1 MRLRPNRATLQRLQ
15 GTIAMRMT
23 ALIALSLFA
32 CAAAAETPV
41 QPTRDYTDHFIA
53 ITINQYQKV
62 CSARFADTAEKW
74 SDDVERWKKRNA
86 KALGKL
92 DGSATM
98 LQAFGRNRAF
108 DPNST
113 ETAEEREKLLI
124 THHSLKMLAASL
136 PGYQLGS
143 MTDDKARRCC
153 DEQLAAL
160 APGGPLDQGMQQRV
174 EAAQRLTAD
183 VAAAIV
189 SKR

>member
-1 MRLRPNRATLQRLQ
+1 
-15 GTIAMRMT
+15 MRMT
-23 ALIALSLFA
+23 ALIALSLVA
-32 CAAAAETPV
+32 GAAAAETPA
-41 QPTRDYTDHFIA
+41 QPTKDYTGHFIV
-53 ITINQYQKV
+53 ITVDQYQTV
-62 CSARFADTAEKW
+62 CSARFADTAQQW

-92 DGSATM
+92 DGSATV
-98 LQAFGRNRAF
+98 LQAFGRTRAF
-108 DPNST
+108 DPSST

-124 THHSLKMLAASL
+124 THHSLKMLAAAL

-160 APGGPLDQGMQQRV
+160 APGGRLDQGMTQRV

-183 VAAAIV
+183 VAAAV
-189 SKR
+189 VNKR